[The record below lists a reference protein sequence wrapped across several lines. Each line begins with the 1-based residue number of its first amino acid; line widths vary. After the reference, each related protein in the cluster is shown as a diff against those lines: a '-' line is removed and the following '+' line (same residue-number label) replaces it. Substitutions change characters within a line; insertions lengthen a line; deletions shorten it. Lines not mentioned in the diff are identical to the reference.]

1 MNAKQSNDRFAV
13 ARIAKAYSP
22 RLTQEALHAAED
34 TQEHLKQLNASIDV
48 LMGLWKDGA
57 NPTLRQVLRCVA
69 EHNLLEIPESLQASS
84 SEESAEAVASD
95 EEERE
100 DRQTERT
107 LTIQSFLNAPFSQI
121 APMMEYLSGSA
132 HFDTHQGVKGLEFD
146 RVMVIIDD
154 AEARGFLFKYEDL
167 FGGKAAGEKTVE
179 SAKRLFYVTASRAK
193 ESLALV
199 AYSSAPERIQNFV
212 LQKEWFTAD
221 EIVFGVPD

>member
-1 MNAKQSNDRFAV
+1 
-13 ARIAKAYSP
+13 
-22 RLTQEALHAAED
+22 LHAAED

-107 LTIQSFLNAPFSQI
+107 LPFS
-121 APMMEYLSGSA
+121 LS
-132 HFDTHQGVKGLEFD
+132 
-146 RVMVIIDD
+146 
-154 AEARGFLFKYEDL
+154 
-167 FGGKAAGEKTVE
+167 
-179 SAKRLFYVTASRAK
+179 
-193 ESLALV
+193 
-199 AYSSAPERIQNFV
+199 
-212 LQKEWFTAD
+212 
-221 EIVFGVPD
+221 